1 MLGTSSPGRWLGEDA
16 VDSPRPP
23 RSPTPVRA
31 SRTFSRPRR
40 GRCRPLTSASAPRR
54 RPRSRPGTPTPR
66 RRAPRP
72 RPPHARPG
80 HPATAPAVELCAAA
94 PRSVFAPAARAGRAP
109 GPSAAIWKGR
119 HLADTCNRCAR
130 QETIQARQSLS
141 GYSAAVRMKEGDGRS
156 VPSGIIHNW
165 VCVPVIRMRLLPP
178 VLCAGQPAEERRQLQ
193 WD

>member
-1 MLGTSSPGRWLGEDA
+1 MNLEIRELGPIPRPAASIALAPGRH
-16 VDSPRPP
+16 
-23 RSPTPVRA
+23 
-31 SRTFSRPRR
+31 
-40 GRCRPLTSASAPRR
+40 TSLAAAPRDR
-54 RPRSRPGTPTPR
+54 RLAPRAPGTW
-66 RRAPRP
+66 RP
-72 RPPHARPG
+72 RP
-80 HPATAPAVELCAAA
+80 LAAFNLSGA
-94 PRSVFAPAARAGRAP
+94 ALRSVFAPAARAGRAP
-109 GPSAAIWKGR
+109 GLSAAIWKGR